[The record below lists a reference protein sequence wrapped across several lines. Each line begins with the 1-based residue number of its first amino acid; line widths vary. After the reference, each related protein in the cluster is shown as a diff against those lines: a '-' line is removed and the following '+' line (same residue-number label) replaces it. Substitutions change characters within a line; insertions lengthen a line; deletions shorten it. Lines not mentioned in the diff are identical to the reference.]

1 MTANSVARSPRRIS
15 SAGWTSKTYICPTES
30 VLSNNPKSCRLTLQ
44 GRESDFTAQLLT
56 IYHFLAPQTIDGK
69 RGVQKTGISRKQKL
83 FRTLTN
89 NIKLF
94 SSE

>member
-1 MTANSVARSPRRIS
+1 MQDGQVRLEPDIVVLLSQYSATTLSP
-15 SAGWTSKTYICPTES
+15 
-30 VLSNNPKSCRLTLQ
+30 NCR
-44 GRESDFTAQLLT
+44 EFDFTAQLLT
-56 IYHFLAPQTIDGK
+56 IYHLLAPQTTDGK